1 MRSSTDLAAASLPA
15 FALSFKNGDYERGTL
30 MSATELGA
38 QRAARHVRA
47 LEHFPAMV
55 IDEGHE
61 ADVSLD
67 VLDPESGQFYQRST
81 DSDTAWRCFNWGGMG
96 PAMAQLVPKLQNPF
110 EKISVRQTP
119 PRQDADMLDA
129 FDSSRT
135 FRFSCEDVCMSCSLH
150 VAQFQVYRYTLQNA
164 VAANFNLVALI
175 QLAPVIPSDHAR
187 LAMGRSEALQLLS
200 ASAGGGNDNW
210 EIVDFMRTNNP
221 VIFVLDKVT
230 TYSEDTIRYIEKLV
244 IGVPSYSATLTM
256 IGGAENPNHLIIDG
270 CVSSVS
276 DYGFLCLY

>member
-1 MRSSTDLAAASLPA
+1 MRSSTDLAAASSPA
-15 FALSFKNGDYERGTL
+15 LALSFKNGDYERGTL
-30 MSATELGA
+30 MSAAELGA

-47 LEHFPAMV
+47 LEHYPAMV

-67 VLDPESGQFYQRST
+67 VLDPEIGQFYQRST

-110 EKISVRQTP
+110 DRISVRQTP
-119 PRQDADMLDA
+119 PRQAADMLDA

-135 FRFSCEDVCMSCSLH
+135 FRFSSEDVCMTCSLH
-150 VAQFQVYRYTLQNA
+150 VAQFQVYRSMQQNA
-164 VAANFNLVALI
+164 VSANFNLVALI
-175 QLAPVIPSDHAR
+175 QLSPVIPSDKAR
-187 LAMGRSEALQLLS
+187 FAMGRSDALQLLS
-200 ASAGGGNDNW
+200 VSAGGGNDNW

-221 VIFVLDKVT
+221 VIFVLDKAT
-230 TYSEDTIRYIEKLV
+230 TYSEDTLRYIEKLV
-244 IGVPSYSATLTM
+244 TGSPPYTATLTT
-256 IGGAENPNHLIIDG
+256 IGGAENPNHIIIDG
-270 CVSSVS
+270 CVSPVS

>member
-15 FALSFKNGDYERGTL
+15 FTLSFKNGDYERGTL

-47 LEHFPAMV
+47 LEHFPTMI

-67 VLDPESGQFYQRST
+67 VLDPESGQFYKRST

-96 PAMAQLVPKLQNPF
+96 PAMALLVPKLQNPF
-110 EKISVRQTP
+110 EDISVRQTP
-119 PRQDADMLDA
+119 PRQDVDMLDA

-135 FRFSCEDVCMSCSLH
+135 FRFSCEDVVVSCSLH
-150 VAQFQVYRYTLQNA
+150 VAQFQVYRYALQNA
-164 VAANFNLVALI
+164 VAPNFNLVALI

-187 LAMGRSEALQLLS
+187 HAMGPSDALQLLS
-200 ASAGGGNDNW
+200 AIAGGGNGNL
-210 EIVDFMRTNNP
+210 EIVDFMRMNNP
-221 VIFVLDKVT
+221 VIFVLDKAT
-230 TYSEDTIRYIEKLV
+230 TYSEDTLRYIEKLV
-244 IGVPSYSATLTM
+244 IGVPSYTATLTT
-256 IGGAENPNHLIIDG
+256 IGGAENPNHIIIDG
-270 CVSSVS
+270 CVSPVS

>member
-1 MRSSTDLAAASLPA
+1 MRSSTDLAAASLPT
-15 FALSFKNGDYERGTL
+15 FTLSFKNGDYERGTL

-47 LEHFPAMV
+47 PEHLPTM
-55 IDEGHE
+55 IINEGHE
-61 ADVSLD
+61 TDVPLD
-67 VLDPESGQFYQRST
+67 AADPEIDQFFQRST

-96 PAMAQLVPKLQNPF
+96 PAMALLVPKLQNPF

-135 FRFSCEDVCMSCSLH
+135 FRFSCEDVVVSCSLH
-150 VAQFQVYRYTLQNA
+150 VAQFQVYRYALQNA

-187 LAMGRSEALQLLS
+187 HAMGRPEALQLLAQS
-200 ASAGGGNDNW
+200 LVAATAIG
-210 EIVDFMRTNNP
+210 
-221 VIFVLDKVT
+221 
-230 TYSEDTIRYIEKLV
+230 KLL
-244 IGVPSYSATLTM
+244 TLC
-256 IGGAENPNHLIIDG
+256 E
-270 CVSSVS
+270 
-276 DYGFLCLY
+276 